1 MIASEVLVH
10 RAASLQSIWN
20 SIQTLSA
27 FFESAFFEHPC
38 MNAER
43 RGAIKTVLNVSNSPG
58 ASIMTMGGA
67 KKSRTVLRGQMS
79 SSGATYYTRVL
90 VDINGSSSHFIFR

>member
-20 SIQTLSA
+20 SIQTL
-27 FFESAFFEHPC
+27 SAFFEHPC